1 MPDKKGSASKIKMH
15 SVDELFGIGGESGS
29 HAREHIKDIDIS
41 ELSPFKDHPFRVLDD
56 EKMKETVESIH
67 GYGVLNPIIVRPK
80 QPHGYEIIAG
90 HRRKRAC
97 EILGFDKIPC
107 IIRELSDEEATII
120 MVDSN
125 IQRDE
130 LLYSEKAFAYRMKL
144 EAIKKQGKR
153 RDLTSCQ
160 IDTKL
165 KGKTSAESIAEEMGE
180 SRKQIYRYIRLTY
193 LIKPLLNMVDDK
205 RIPFNAGGEL
215 SYLQPGEQE
224 MLLKA
229 MEAHSVFPNLAQS
242 AKMRKLSSEGRL
254 DETGMELVLTGTK
267 PQQASIKLH
276 RKKLNDYFPENYSSE
291 QIEEV
296 IYELLRQWSA
306 EHGAG
311 LQN

>member
-1 MPDKKGSASKIKMH
+1 MPDKKGSASKIKMR
-15 SVDELFGIGGESGS
+15 SVDDLFGIGGDGSS
-29 HAREHIKDIDIS
+29 HAREHVKDIDIS
-41 ELSPFKDHPFRVLDD
+41 ELYPFKGHPFRVLDD
-56 EKMKETVESIH
+56 EKMQETVESIR
-67 GYGVLNPIIVRPK
+67 GYGVMNPVIVRPK
-80 QPHGYEIIAG
+80 QSHGYEIIAG

-130 LLYSEKAFAYRMKL
+130 LLPSEKAFAYKMKL
-144 EAIKKQGKR
+144 EAVKKQGKR
-153 RDLTSCQ
+153 RDLTCCQ
-160 IDTKL
+160 IDNKL
-165 KGKTSAESIAEEMGE
+165 KGKKSSGVIAEEMGE
-180 SRKQIYRYIRLTY
+180 SQKQIYRYIRLTY
-193 LIKPLLNMVDDK
+193 LLKPLLDMVDDK

-229 MEAHSVFPNLAQS
+229 MEAYSVFPNLAQS
-242 AKMRKLSSEGRL
+242 AKMRKLSNEGRL
-254 DETGMELVLTGTK
+254 DETGMELLLTGAK

-276 RKKLNDYFPENYSSE
+276 RKKLNGYFPENYSNE

-296 IYELLRQWSA
+296 IYGLLRKWSA
-306 EHGAG
+306 EHGAEM
-311 LQN
+311 QN